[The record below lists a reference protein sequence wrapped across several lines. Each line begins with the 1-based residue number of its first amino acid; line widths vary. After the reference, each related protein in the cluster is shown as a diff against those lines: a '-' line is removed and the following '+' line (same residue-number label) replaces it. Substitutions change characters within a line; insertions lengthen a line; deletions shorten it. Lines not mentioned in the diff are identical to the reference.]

1 MTIVMNNSIKKSH
14 DGSVCMPY
22 MDPHLPSTKKTS
34 FFSINLP
41 YMDLSWVTAHI
52 QYVDERIT
60 RPSKGPGRP
69 AGESVLRAQI
79 LNGQWPAMN
88 AAENR
93 G

>member
-1 MTIVMNNSIKKSH
+1 
-14 DGSVCMPY
+14 
-22 MDPHLPSTKKTS
+22 
-34 FFSINLP
+34 
-41 YMDLSWVTAHI
+41 MDLSWVTVHI